1 MSYFPTALSN
11 STGREML
18 FLCHN
23 LTYTMNTSNVVSFLY
38 LKNKKMAEV
47 RAIQKGISKSETSS
61 AKFEPSE
68 FR

>member
-1 MSYFPTALSN
+1 MWFPLL
-11 STGREML
+11 E
-18 FLCHN
+18 
-23 LTYTMNTSNVVSFLY
+23 
-38 LKNKKMAEV
+38 KQKMAEV

>member
-1 MSYFPTALSN
+1 
-11 STGREML
+11 ML